1 MTHHKSKLRIGIIGA
16 GGFAETHMREFA
28 KIPEAKVVAYT
39 RRSLA
44 GLMETGQ
51 KLSIKVG
58 YGDHRSMLE
67 EDEVDAVD
75 IITPTDSHRQCA
87 LDAIAAGKHVLCEKP
102 LALTASEC
110 QEMLDAANEAGVIH
124 ATNFNQR
131 GRTSVGRIKRYI
143 EDGYIG
149 RPYHT
154 NIWWGMSQ
162 AIDVRPQVR
171 AWRFNPHQGGGTVY
185 ELIHVFDMAR
195 FINGEVTRIVALL
208 NTAEP
213 HRPTADA
220 PDGMDVTVPDSSAFM
235 MEHANGSYTVAH
247 TSFVSR
253 GTDSREGP
261 RIEVSGEKGRIVSD
275 GIHGLIGNSGPNGP
289 LVQLDPGPAHPQPY
303 EQFVAACIKGDQSLV
318 DTGFEAGLEAAKLV
332 DAAYESFRERR
343 WINLDTA

>member
-1 MTHHKSKLRIGIIGA
+1 MTHHGSKLRIGIIGA
-16 GGFAETHMREFA
+16 GRFAEVHMQAFA
-28 KIPEAKVVAYT
+28 KIPEAEVVAFM
-39 RRSLA
+39 RRSEPALREMQDEWSVA
-44 GLMETGQ
+44 KGFT
-51 KLSIKVG
+51 
-58 YGDHRSMLE
+58 DHRKML
-67 EDEVDAVD
+67 DDPDIDAID
-75 IITPTDSHRQCA
+75 IVTPTDFHRQYA

-110 QEMLDAANEAGVIH
+110 QEMLDAATQAGVVH

-143 EDGYIG
+143 DDGYIG
-149 RPYHT
+149 RPYHAS
-154 NIWWGMSQ
+154 IWWGMTQ
-162 AIDVRPQVR
+162 ALDVRPQVLS
-171 AWRFNPHQGGGTVY
+171 WRFNPHQGGGSVY

-195 FINGEVTRIVALL
+195 FINGEVTSIVALL

-213 HRPTADA
+213 NRPTADA
-220 PDGMDVTVPDSSAFM
+220 PEGMDVTVPDSSAFM

-261 RIEVSGEKGRIVSD
+261 RIEVAGQNGRIVSD
-275 GIHGLIGNSGPNGP
+275 GIHGLLGNSGPNGP
-289 LVQLDPGPAHPQPY
+289 MEQLDPGPAHPQPY
-303 EQFVAACIKGDQSLV
+303 EQFVAACLKGDQSLV